1 MRSVVTSLTGFI
13 SAFIPSESGSVS
25 LIRIRNTALRDTGN
39 CTLPLL
45 SPYAN
50 CYNFPCVRV
59 TIFSS
64 YNSKRA
70 RIAALICKLAA
81 EQNPGTEFRFPDIP
95 FNEPGQG
102 SDGEEE
108 EDEEEEGDDDERDDY
123 RSDDDDHVER
133 PDDDDDEEE
142 EDDDRSAGYS
152 NSEDDFDRDAIYGNQ
167 ASRSNS
173 SRSV

>member
-1 MRSVVTSLTGFI
+1 MRSVLTSLTGFI

-25 LIRIRNTALRDTGN
+25 LIRIRNTALRATGN

-108 EDEEEEGDDDERDDY
+108 DEEEEGDDDERDDY